1 MSVERKSLFR
11 QFAVPKGGATN
22 FTPCMIASAILIMA
36 VAFLTGCSARPQVA
50 TTIPQAMASIQDSLA
65 RSGAVSVSHAASWT
79 PEQATRFE
87 QDVQAV
93 QCSQQRSDP
102 VVGVLAGT
110 VTGTLSVQFTQGAQ
124 ATVGALTTA
133 PTIGAEL
140 SGSRTHG
147 QSLTVPLSY
156 APLSSLPDVEM
167 SRQIGYETELLA
179 QNDDARHQEAARLIQ
194 DREALRTHVVDLIE
208 HWHADQCIQHGTL
221 MPLVGERIYPR

>member
-11 QFAVPKGGATN
+11 QFAIPKGGAAN
-22 FTPCMIASAILIMA
+22 FMPCMIAGAILIMA
-36 VAFLTGCSARPQVA
+36 VAFLTGCSDRPQVA

-179 QNDDARHQEAARLIQ
+179 QNDDTRHQEAARLIQ
-194 DREALRTHVVDLIE
+194 DREELRAHVAELIAN
-208 HWHADQCIQHGTL
+208 WDMAQCAPHAPVA
-221 MPLVGERIYPR
+221 PLVGVRR